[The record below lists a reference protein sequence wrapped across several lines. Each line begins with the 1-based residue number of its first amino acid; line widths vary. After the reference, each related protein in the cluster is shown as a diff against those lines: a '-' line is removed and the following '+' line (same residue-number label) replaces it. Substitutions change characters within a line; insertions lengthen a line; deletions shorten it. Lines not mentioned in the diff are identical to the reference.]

1 MAVAAFHPE
10 DRSRAALDDQLA
22 ACGWAVQSRD
32 TLDLSAGVG
41 VAVREFGTGAGP
53 SDYGLFVDKKFCGVI
68 EAKPA
73 GTTLSGYSDQ
83 ASRYIAE
90 APEWL
95 GVDPKQRRFECVAPE
110 REILSR
116 DP

>member
-10 DRSRAALDDQLA
+10 DRARAALDDQLA
-22 ACGWAVQSRD
+22 ECGWIVQSRD
-32 TLDLSAGVG
+32 SLNLSAGTG
-41 VAVREFGTGAGP
+41 VAVREFGTEAGP
-53 SDYGLFVDKKFCGVI
+53 SDYGLFVDKQFCGVI

-83 ASRYIAE
+83 AARYITE

-95 GVDPKQRRFECVAPE
+95 GVDPKKRRFEYVA
-110 REILSR
+110 S
-116 DP
+116 